1 MIWFKGWL
9 ELFQVYRCIQ
19 GGSSP
24 QAKVQRAARIGPSAH
39 HSCTEWEIRWATHWE
54 RWGWSWN
61 RISLCSSSNESETI
75 TEALFHIIPLGI
87 CYSSLWTLG
96 LLHVCGKVKDK
107 MNKMSFAG
115 FSLKENCLRLAFSWR
130 NSSVVFFYT
139 KSYSVFACEMVSYCR
154 ESMMMLQ
161 RNMNKNGKTF
171 NLLKSRNCFEN
182 EVKAAHCILLQ
193 INVKCTLGHGRNKQD
208 TERENTLEN
217 HNAAVNRE

>member
-19 GGSSP
+19 WGTSP

-39 HSCTEWEIRWATHWE
+39 SSCTEWEIWWATHWE

-61 RISLCSSSNESETI
+61 RISLCSSTNERENI
-75 TEALFHIIPLGI
+75 TEALFHTIPLGI

-96 LLHVCGKVKDK
+96 LLCACRKVNDK
-107 MNKMSFAG
+107 IKKMAFVG
-115 FSLKENCLRLAFSWR
+115 FSLKENCLRLLFSWR
-130 NSSVVFFYT
+130 NSSVVFSLYQT
-139 KSYSVFACEMVSYCR
+139 LLLSLLVKWCYCR

-161 RNMNKNGKTF
+161 RNMKKSGIRL

-182 EVKAAHCILLQ
+182 KGKAVHCILLQ
-193 INVKCTLGHGRNKQD
+193 INVKCTLGDGRNKQD
-208 TERENTLEN
+208 HRQIKKTLS
-217 HNAAVNRE
+217 RKPIMQI

>member
-19 GGSSP
+19 WGTSP

-39 HSCTEWEIRWATHWE
+39 SSCTEWEIWRATHWE

-61 RISLCSSSNESETI
+61 RISLCSSTNESENI
-75 TEALFHIIPLGI
+75 AEALFHTIPLGI

-96 LLHVCGKVKDK
+96 LLCACRKVKDK
-107 MNKMSFAG
+107 IKKMAFVG
-115 FSLKENCLRLAFSWR
+115 FSLKENCLRCLFSWR
-130 NSSVVFFYT
+130 NSSMVFSLYQILLLSLLV
-139 KSYSVFACEMVSYCR
+139 KWCYCR

-161 RNMNKNGKTF
+161 SNMKKSGIRL

-182 EVKAAHCILLQ
+182 KGKAVHCILLQ
-193 INVKCTLGHGRNKQD
+193 INVKCTLGDGRNKQD
-208 TERENTLEN
+208 T
-217 HNAAVNRE
+217 